1 MENTLKNYAAYLEE
15 QELSEGTVSIYLRYA
30 NQIEQYTAEEGI
42 SKKMIFAYKESLWQ
56 RRAAP
61 TTVNLV
67 VIAVNKYLKYAGYR
81 ECTVKTE
88 RIQKR
93 KSLENVLSAEDYR
106 RMLEYARKSGRMK
119 YYYIMK
125 TLAQTGI
132 RINELRYFTVEA
144 LEVRKIQVNSK
155 GKIREIYLPEGL
167 IRDLKE
173 YCIAERIT
181 SGVIFMG
188 NAQKPIGRASVY
200 KMLSRI
206 GESAGVARE
215 KVYPHSFR
223 HLFAVTYMNC
233 YGNLTE
239 LADILFHLSIDI

>member
-1 MENTLKNYAAYLEE
+1 M
-15 QELSEGTVSIYLRYA
+15 
-30 NQIEQYTAEEGI
+30 
-42 SKKMIFAYKESLWQ
+42 
-56 RRAAP
+56 
-61 TTVNLV
+61 
-67 VIAVNKYLKYAGYR
+67 
-81 ECTVKTE
+81 
-88 RIQKR
+88 
-93 KSLENVLSAEDYR
+93 
-106 RMLEYARKSGRMK
+106 
-119 YYYIMK
+119 
-125 TLAQTGI
+125 
-132 RINELRYFTVEA
+132 
-144 LEVRKIQVNSK
+144 NSK

-215 KVYPHSFR
+215 RVYPHSFR